1 MAIAHSVGCDDE
13 QGLSYTEVAEID
25 NYGYPP
31 PAYSL
36 ETKRP

>member
-1 MAIAHSVGCDDE
+1 MAIAHQLGCDDE
-13 QGLSYTEVAEID
+13 QGQYYTEVAEID
-25 NYGYPP
+25 NCGYPP